1 MFLCTSDTV
10 TPVNDDVVFS
20 DLTSEETTYFENKD
34 DISFV
39 QNSIPEIRSVV
50 DQPFVHP
57 DFDSYGVFPSGQEF
71 SDCNIH
77 FSDDYF
83 VEDNGPYSF
92 SFSSSSSSSSSSFSF
107 SFSSNILES
116 GDISINADPE
126 KTNVAHKARIYYRPF
141 FCHFNSWLPF
151 LS

>member
-10 TPVNDDVVFS
+10 IPMNDDVVLS

-39 QNSIPEIRSVV
+39 QINIPDIRSVV
-50 DQPFVHP
+50 DQPFVYP

-83 VEDNGPYSF
+83 VEDNGPYS
-92 SFSSSSSSSSSSFSF
+92 SF

-116 GDISINADPE
+116 DDISINADPE

>member
-1 MFLCTSDTV
+1 MFLRISDTV
-10 TPVNDDVVFS
+10 TPVDDDVVFS

-39 QNSIPEIRSVV
+39 QISTPEVRSVV
-50 DQPFVHP
+50 DQPFVYP
-57 DFDSYGVFPSGQEF
+57 DFNSYGVFPSGQEF

-83 VEDNGPYSF
+83 VEDNGPYS
-92 SFSSSSSSSSSSFSF
+92 SFS
-107 SFSSNILES
+107 SSNILES

-141 FCHFNSWLPF
+141 FCHFYSWLPF
-151 LS
+151 